1 MDGIMAVI
9 SKSTVFARALRNS
22 WRLPACAV
30 LVAVGASSAAAES
43 TCVLCNGPE
52 AAYEC
57 NAYAND
63 PIPDTALALFCT
75 SRIADDYGHKSCSV
89 EKNDSTCMGLP
100 VHFPYNPD
108 DSDGF
113 GFKFEPVEEGA
124 VKTESETLGELAS
137 ETYDASKETVK
148 QTGEAIGTAS
158 LKTGNALMSA
168 GESISNATNNTLKC
182 IQSSFSDC

>member
-9 SKSTVFARALRNS
+9 SKSTVFARALRSS
-22 WRLPACAV
+22 WRIPACAV
-30 LVAVGASSAAAES
+30 LVAAGMSSAAAES

-75 SRIADDYGHKSCSV
+75 SRIADDYGHKTCAV
-89 EKNDSTCMGLP
+89 EKNNSACMGLP

-113 GFKFEPVEEGA
+113 GFTFEPVEEGA
-124 VKTESETLGELAS
+124 AKTEPETLGELAS

-148 QTGEAIGTAS
+148 QTGEAIGTVGEKA
-158 LKTGNALMSA
+158 GNALTDA
-168 GESISNATNNTLKC
+168 GESISNATKNTLKC
-182 IQSSFSDC
+182 IQSSLSDC